1 MTVEHVD
8 IIDSECHEP
17 KGASSALAHQVMV
30 SDGAGSGSY
39 KYQTAVLNVR
49 IDDIS
54 TVSSAYVVSPV
65 AGEIETI
72 YSVLDSVIS
81 GNAAQLV
88 ARINNVYVQGSG
100 IEISNTSGAGIMD
113 SSTPTSDKTVA
124 VGDVIAIQSDGAT
137 TGNVSANITIV
148 IRGNAA

>member
-1 MTVEHVD
+1 MAVEHVD

-39 KYQTAVLNVR
+39 KYQTAVLNVHLA
-49 IDDIS
+49 DSYLAS
-54 TVSSAYVVSPV
+54 TYVASPI

-72 YSVLDSVIS
+72 YAVMQEDGTWPLLVIS
-81 GNAAQLV
+81 AK
-88 ARINNVYVQGSG
+88 INNVVVDNSSINFSG
-100 IEISNTSGAGIMD
+100 VTITGDVKSV
-113 SSTPTSDKTVA
+113 TPTSNKTVSA
-124 VGDVIAIQSDGAT
+124 GDVIEITSH
-137 TGNVSANITIV
+137 GNLVSANITIV

>member
-39 KYQTAVLNVR
+39 KYQTAVLNVHLAE
-49 IDDIS
+49 I
-54 TVSSAYVVSPV
+54 TGPYQTSAYVVSPI

-72 YSVLDSVIS
+72 YAVIQDDHTAIS
-81 GNAAQLV
+81 AQISTS
-88 ARINNVYVQGSG
+88 INNVLVDDSTIWFTGNFEAGDVQS
-100 IEISNTSGAGIMD
+100 A
-113 SSTPTSDKTVA
+113 TPTSNKTVA
-124 VGDVIAIQSDGAT
+124 AGDAIQVTSDSQV
-137 TGNVSANITIV
+137 VSANITIV

>member
-1 MTVEHVD
+1 MAVEHVD

-49 IDDIS
+49 IDNIS

-72 YSVLDSVIS
+72 YSVLDGVVT
-81 GNAAQLV
+81 GTPVVLHAT
-88 ARINNVYVQGSG
+88 INNVYVQGSD
-100 IEISNTSGAGIMD
+100 IEIVNSSAGIMD
-113 SSTPTSDKTVA
+113 SSTPTANKTVA
-124 VGDVIAIQSDGAT
+124 VGDVIAIWSDGAT

>member
-17 KGASSALAHQVMV
+17 KGASSALINQVMV

-39 KYQTAVLNVR
+39 KYQTAVLNAHLDE
-49 IDDIS
+49 I
-54 TVSSAYVVSPV
+54 TGPYQTSAYVVSPV

-72 YSVLDSVIS
+72 YAVIQGEYTS
-81 GNAAQLV
+81 LSTQIDTS
-88 ARINNVYVQGSG
+88 INNVLVDDAEVLFSG
-100 IEISNTSGAGIMD
+100 NLDAGDIR
-113 SSTPTSDKTVA
+113 SATPTSNKTVA
-124 VGDVIAIQSDGAT
+124 AGDGIQISSSGDPI
-137 TGNVSANITIV
+137 SANITIV